1 MSELTRFSEHVHVP
15 LDSSQ
20 VPGSTLGGGER
31 GYAEAARRY
40 PGAALSPDFVK
51 VVPRWAK
58 VRAVPC

>member
-1 MSELTRFSEHVHVP
+1 MP